1 MQNRARPLTT
11 SMPTNLWMI
20 AIAIPKMAANRVA
33 RVAPRADGQ
42 TGRVKNPIIGAMM
55 PSREVLAIAKPSPV
69 SKARAKAETL
79 LTENPQDAN
88 QAAASRFGA
97 SQAANPAAVNP
108 AAADPVA
115 VAHLGV
121 VLLEAVHLGVAQAV
135 VQNAPIKGHRPS

>member
-97 SQAANPAAVNP
+97 SQAANPAA
-108 AAADPVA
+108 ADPVA